1 MKSEELDPARTFRVG
16 VDQEIEI
23 SHCANVTLEPDEQ
36 VTFVTNSG
44 TQYDVARKS
53 WGYYAT
59 PSTNGR
65 LAQHNLRTA
74 LVCNSGNQLYVMLC
88 ETGKENEFE
97 SYLKNQDLQLVTWL
111 DTNQD
116 VLALK
121 AALR

>member
-53 WGYYAT
+53 WGYNAT

-65 LAQHNLRTA
+65 LAQHHLRTA

-88 ETGKENEFE
+88 ETSKENEFE
-97 SYLKNQDLQLVTWL
+97 SYLKDQDLQLVTWL